1 MSLSI
6 LMHDVID
13 SPMARREKTVTAG
26 ATGYISLQS
35 LTPEKP
41 KGTFLPPVLTLRRS
55 PHLVAKQLAIP
66 SASTSGPSVS
76 TPVREALRKS
86 AAPAVT
92 VFSLLAIGE
101 SMTSCIKIENDV
113 RMCDKN
119 SNRATVGII
128 FNFNPLRGSFPL
140 LLSPACLRHYA
151 LLVVYVWLLS
161 KYIIRKEICA

>member
-1 MSLSI
+1 
-6 LMHDVID
+6 MHDVID
-13 SPMARREKTVTAG
+13 SPMARREKTVAAG

-41 KGTFLPPVLTLRRS
+41 KGMFLPPVLTPWKS
-55 PHLVAKQLAIP
+55 PRLAAKQLAIA

-101 SMTSCIKIENDV
+101 SMTSCIKIESE
-113 RMCDKN
+113 RP
-119 SNRATVGII
+119 RA
-128 FNFNPLRGSFPL
+128 R
-140 LLSPACLRHYA
+140 
-151 LLVVYVWLLS
+151 
-161 KYIIRKEICA
+161 